1 MQVSVEASAGL
12 ERRMSVQVPAE
23 QVEKEVSSRLA
34 SVGRNAKIQGF
45 RPGKVPAKVIRQ
57 RYGDQVRQEVLQ
69 ELLQSSYSEAVMQE
83 QLQPAGS
90 PTIEPGNLDEGQDL
104 SYTAIFEVYPEVMLK
119 GLNSIKIEQP
129 EAEISDADIDTMIE
143 NLRKQRAD
151 WQAVER
157 KAADSD
163 QVTLDF
169 EGTLKGE
176 PFDGGSAKD
185 FKVVLGDGAMLPD
198 FEKNLRGV
206 EAGTEKSFKLKFP
219 KDYHAADLAGQ
230 KVEFAITV
238 AEVAEQVLP
247 EIDEELVKTYGIESG
262 SVDELRKD
270 IAANME
276 RELAAKCKAETKRQL
291 LEGMLEANP
300 IEIPDVLVRQ
310 ECEAMQKE
318 TMQRMSITEPD
329 QAPGTETFRE
339 TAKKRV
345 RLGLLMSAAIKEN
358 EIELDQALVTTKVD
372 EMCAP
377 YDNPDEIRN
386 IYMQNQQFLGQI
398 QNMVME
404 EQVVA
409 FLMKQGAVSSRKMA
423 FSELMEMP
431 G

>member
-12 ERRMSVQVPAE
+12 ERRMNVQVPAE
-23 QVEKEVSSRLA
+23 QVEKEIVSRLV
-34 SVGRNAKIQGF
+34 SVGRSAKIQGF
-45 RPGKVPAKVIRQ
+45 RPGKIPAKVIRQ
-57 RYGDQVRQEVLQ
+57 RYGAQVRQEVLQ

-83 QLQPAGS
+83 KLQPAGS
-90 PTIEPGNLDEGQDL
+90 PTIEPGNLEEGQDL
-104 SYTAIFEVYPEVMLK
+104 SYTAIFEVYPEVDLK

-129 EAEISDADIDTMIE
+129 EADITEADIDTMLE

-151 WQAVER
+151 WQAAER
-157 KAADSD
+157 KAADGD

-176 PFDGGSAKD
+176 PFDGGSSKD

-198 FEKNLRGV
+198 FEKNLQGV
-206 EAGTEKSFKLKFP
+206 AAGTEKSFKLKFP

-247 EIDEELVKTYGIESG
+247 EINEEFIKAYGIESG

-270 IAANME
+270 ISANME
-276 RELAAKCKAETKRQL
+276 RELEAKCKAESKRQL
-291 LEGMLEANP
+291 NEGMLEANP
-300 IEIPDVLVRQ
+300 IEVPGVMVSQ
-310 ECEAMQKE
+310 ECEAMQKDA
-318 TMQRMSITEPD
+318 MQRMGISD
-329 QAPGTETFRE
+329 MAQAPGLESFRDVAE
-339 TAKKRV
+339 KRV
-345 RLGLLMSAAIKEN
+345 RLGLLMSAVIQEN
-358 EIELDQALVTTKVD
+358 GIELDQALVTAKVD

-398 QNMVME
+398 QNMVIE
-404 EQVVA
+404 EQVIS
-409 FLMKQGAVSSRKMA
+409 FLMEQGEVSSKKVP
-423 FSELMEMP
+423 FKDLMELS

>member
-34 SVGRNAKIQGF
+34 SVGRDAKIQGF

-104 SYTAIFEVYPEVMLK
+104 SYTAIFEVYPEVILK

-219 KDYHAADLAGQ
+219 KDYNAADLAGQ

-318 TMQRMSITEPD
+318 TMQRMGITEPD

-358 EIELDQALVTTKVD
+358 EIELDQALVTAKVD

-386 IYMQNQQFLGQI
+386 IYMQNQQFLSQI

-409 FLMKQGAVSSRKMA
+409 FLMEQGAVSSRKMA

>member
-318 TMQRMSITEPD
+318 TMQRMGITEPD

-358 EIELDQALVTTKVD
+358 EIELDQALVTAKVD

-409 FLMKQGAVSSRKMA
+409 FLMEQGAVSSRKMA

>member
-104 SYTAIFEVYPEVMLK
+104 SYTAIFEIYPEIILK

-176 PFDGGSAKD
+176 PFDGSSAKD

-318 TMQRMSITEPD
+318 TMQRMGITESD

-339 TAKKRV
+339 TAEKRV

-358 EIELDQALVTTKVD
+358 EIEVDQALVTAKVD

-409 FLMKQGAVSSRKMA
+409 FLMEQGAVSSRKMA

>member
-12 ERRMSVQVPAE
+12 ERRMSVKVPAE
-23 QVEKEVSSRLA
+23 QVEKEISSKLA

-69 ELLQSSYSEAVMQE
+69 ELLQSSYSEAVTQE

-104 SYTAIFEVYPEVMLK
+104 SYTAVFEVYPEIELK

-129 EAEISDADIDTMIE
+129 EAEIAGSDIDTMIE

-151 WQAVER
+151 WHAVER
-157 KAADSD
+157 KAADGD
-163 QVTLDF
+163 QVSLDF

-185 FKVVLGDGAMLPD
+185 FKVVLGDGAMLPE
-198 FEKNLRGV
+198 FEKNLQGV
-206 EAGTEKSFKLKFP
+206 IAATEKSFKLKFP

-230 KVEFAITV
+230 KVEFAIKV
-238 AEVAEQVLP
+238 AEVAEQILP
-247 EIDEELVKTYGIESG
+247 EINEEFVKTYGIESG

-270 IAANME
+270 ISANME
-276 RELAAKCKAETKRQL
+276 RELAAKCKTESKRQL
-291 LEGMLEANP
+291 NEGVLEANP
-300 IEIPDVLVRQ
+300 IEVPDVMVLQ
-310 ECEAMQKE
+310 ECEAMQKD
-318 TMQRMSITEPD
+318 TMQRAGITD
-329 QAPGTETFRE
+329 VAQAPSTESFRDL
-339 TAKKRV
+339 AVKRV
-345 RLGLLMSAAIKEN
+345 RLGLLMSAVIKEN
-358 EIELDQALVTTKVD
+358 GIELDQAQVTAKVD
-372 EMCAP
+372 EMCEP

-386 IYMQNQQFLGQI
+386 IYLQNQQFLGQI
-398 QNMVME
+398 QNMVIE
-404 EQVVA
+404 EQIVT
-409 FLMKQGAVSSRKMA
+409 FLMGQGKISSKKMA
-423 FSELMEMP
+423 FKDLMELP